1 MSSKFPRHTLL
12 IYRDMIKSIKLFIH
26 EDRRTS
32 TLSLMRKE
40 FEKNKKVKNEDDID
54 KLKKQAA
61 KAIADLYVLNVKNQ
75 LPKDYKPQNIRI

>member
-1 MSSKFPRHTLL
+1 
-12 IYRDMIKSIKLFIH
+12 MIKSIKLFIH